1 MKGNFLNIYH
11 SSFFH
16 SLAKH
21 ASPASTKHTSQS
33 AFLIAKINH
42 SRRHFD
48 AHLRM
53 SWKEMHSH
61 LNQRFCV
68 SFLPFRLSQYRF
80 VPERLFSVS
89 LLPPSHL
96 RDVGSES
103 KKCAGRSDASWDRN
117 TCHRATPERV
127 TPSRKELVF
136 ESFSSAPSAPRPALR
151 RAGAGEAVPAEGAG
165 GAGGTFARR
174 PRETGQAL
182 P

>member
-1 MKGNFLNIYH
+1 MKGNFLHINH
-11 SSFFH
+11 FFFPFF
-16 SLAKH
+16 SKH

-33 AFLIAKINH
+33 AFLIAKRNH
-42 SRRHFD
+42 SRRHFN

-68 SFLPFRLSQYRF
+68 SFLPFRLSHYRF

-89 LLPPSHL
+89 ILPSSHL
-96 RDVGSES
+96 IDVGSES